1 MSQTPQPAKQYVL
14 PPSLVGRVDV
24 ARLLREVEAVDSE
37 LESQKVRAQE
47 AGKEPTYHLP
57 SVSQALNDFVELNE
71 LELTKEKERDIV
83 KKQLQYLKD
92 KAPVMHLTFPAAVDD
107 PESLGRL
114 VAWVRDNIHAQAL
127 VSIGM
132 QPSLVGG
139 VYIRTP
145 NKVFDFSLKSALA
158 GKRDLIVK
166 ELGALL

>member
-1 MSQTPQPAKQYVL
+1 MSEASQSAEQYVL
-14 PPSLVGRVDV
+14 PPSLIGRVDV

-47 AGKEPTYHLP
+47 ADKKPAYHLP
-57 SVSQALNDFVELNE
+57 SISQALNDFVELNA
-71 LELTKEKERDIV
+71 LELTKEKERDVI
-83 KKQLQYLKD
+83 KKQLQHLKD

-127 VSIGM
+127 VSIGL

-145 NKVFDFSLKSALA
+145 NKVFDFSLKSVLA
-158 GKRDLIVK
+158 GKRDIIVK